1 MALGP
6 NMPSF
11 VSAVAALGNV
21 FTIIDETDTADGIIE
36 SVDCKLD
43 KCNGE
48 IELRNVS
55 FSYPSRPNQNALSAI
70 DITFPKGIS
79 TAVVG
84 PSGAGKSTLI
94 SLLERW
100 YAPTEGTILL
110 DGNDISTVNPKW
122 LRSQIALVQQQPQL
136 FNASIFDN
144 ISYGL
149 IGTNQENASLHEKT
163 RLVEEACQE
172 AQALQFIHKLPE
184 VRAHDLV
191 TLINGLCLTCL
202 SRDLIPLSAIK
213 EALSRVDK
221 SNELQSRVL

>member
-11 VSAVAALGNV
+11 VSAVAASGNV
-21 FTIIDETDTADGIIE
+21 FAIIDETDETEGIVDYDGSE
-36 SVDCKLD
+36 LG
-43 KCNGE
+43 KCSGQ

-55 FSYPSRPNQNALSAI
+55 FSYPSRPNQNALSTV
-70 DITFPKGIS
+70 DIMFSRGMS

-100 YAPTEGTILL
+100 YEPTAGTILL
-110 DGNDISTVNPKW
+110 DGNDISTANPKW

-149 IGTNQENASLHEKT
+149 IGTEQGNASLH
-163 RLVEEACQE
+163 
-172 AQALQFIHKLPE
+172 
-184 VRAHDLV
+184 
-191 TLINGLCLTCL
+191 
-202 SRDLIPLSAIK
+202 
-213 EALSRVDK
+213 
-221 SNELQSRVL
+221 

>member
-6 NMPSF
+6 NMPSLIG
-11 VSAVAALGNV
+11 AVAASGNV
-21 FTIIDETDTADGIIE
+21 FAIIDEIDTTDGTSN
-36 SVDCKLD
+36 SVDSKLD
-43 KCNGE
+43 KCNGQ
-48 IELRNVS
+48 IELRSVS
-55 FSYPSRPNQNALSAI
+55 FCYPSRPNQNALSTVNI
-70 DITFPKGIS
+70 VFSRGMS

-100 YAPTEGTILL
+100 YEPTEGTVLL
-110 DGNDISTVNPKW
+110 DGNDISNINPKW

-149 IGTNQENASLHEKT
+149 IGTEQENASLHDKK

-172 AQALQFIHKLPE
+172 AEALEFIYKLPE
-184 VRAHDLV
+184 VSASCRISL
-191 TLINGLCLTCL
+191 LNSL
-202 SRDLIPLSAIK
+202 SDVS
-213 EALSRVDK
+213 S
-221 SNELQSRVL
+221 